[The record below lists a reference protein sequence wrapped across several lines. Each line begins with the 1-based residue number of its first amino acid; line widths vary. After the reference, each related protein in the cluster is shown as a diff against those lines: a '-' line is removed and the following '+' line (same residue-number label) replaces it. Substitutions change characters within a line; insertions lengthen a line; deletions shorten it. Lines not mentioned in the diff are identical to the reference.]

1 MKQTAESGK
10 PLSAVCCD
18 LGQVLFLLIVDME
31 QLMGA
36 ALELVFQHLVDDRVS
51 LGALDEGRPVGL
63 VQTGGALLLDGD
75 QAVGLARAADT
86 GPG

>member
-1 MKQTAESGK
+1 
-10 PLSAVCCD
+10 
-18 LGQVLFLLIVDME
+18 
-31 QLMGA
+31 MGA

-86 GPG
+86 AGLAGHDLHQVVIRRALLDVL